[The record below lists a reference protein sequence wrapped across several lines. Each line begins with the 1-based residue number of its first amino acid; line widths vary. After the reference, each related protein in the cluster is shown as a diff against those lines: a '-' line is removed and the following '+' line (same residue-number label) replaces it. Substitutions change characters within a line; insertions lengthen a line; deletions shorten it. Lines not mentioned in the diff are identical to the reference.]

1 MPVAVS
7 VTGSALVFKSR
18 DLDAVVVLIL
28 TILVVFA
35 KMSASSIRERER
47 WLCFPIEGC
56 AHGKLP
62 HQNTLVFVK
71 IMARYI
77 EKIHNKDILCSDV
90 TK

>member
-18 DLDAVVVLIL
+18 DLDAVVLLIL

-35 KMSASSIRERER
+35 KMSATAMRERER
-47 WLCFPIEGC
+47 WLCFPTGGC

-62 HQNTLVFVK
+62 HQDTPVSVKSYGQEHRENT
-71 IMARYI
+71 
-77 EKIHNKDILCSDV
+77 
-90 TK
+90 